1 MSSKIKMKRTKRGY
15 IKITIHKI
23 LIEEIYAIVP
33 PMSTLMSLNKSA
45 DKGDLF

>member
-23 LIEEIYAIVP
+23 LIEEIYAIVLP
-33 PMSTLMSLNKSA
+33 VSKSMSLKKSA
-45 DKGDLF
+45 SAA